1 MLFLLSLLVHFLE
14 INGTAYIA
22 PSENI
27 WALLNHFLVSLGI
40 ASIATICTSHETRFH
55 MCLRTHHSI
64 YKVYLKPPL
73 ETDGSRSPGDGD
85 TDANCYGK
93 IITSPLPT
101 KIAPG

>member
-1 MLFLLSLLVHFLE
+1 MLFLLSLLVHFFE

-27 WALLNHFLVSLGI
+27 WALLNHFLVRLGI

-64 YKVYLKPPL
+64 YKKTLL
-73 ETDGSRSPGDGD
+73 SRSPGDGD